1 MIRVAVV
8 DDDRM
13 LLEGLTSWLSGRAEL
28 RLVAAVATVDAL
40 LAALQ
45 NPALPNPA
53 LPNAALPD
61 GGPPNTEPPNTAL
74 PNAAL
79 PDAGPPNPGLPN
91 AGPPNPGLPNAGPP
105 NPALPNAALPNA
117 GPPNPALPNAG
128 LPDGGLPKGPVVDVV
143 LLDLLLKDGSEAVAN
158 IRRLRAAGSRVLII
172 STATDRAGVVE
183 AVAAGADGYLTKD
196 NDLDTLVEAV
206 VTVAAGGT
214 VHSPELAFAWA
225 HHTGRLRPRLSP
237 KELEVLRH
245 YASGLTLKATARR
258 VGISPH
264 TAKHHL
270 DRVKDKYRRAGRPA
284 YTKIDLAVRVR
295 EDGLGSDDDRR

>member
-1 MIRVAVV
+1 GERP
-8 DDDRM
+8 DN
-13 LLEGLTSWLSGRAEL
+13 G
-28 RLVAAVATVDAL
+28 
-40 LAALQ
+40 
-45 NPALPNPA
+45 
-53 LPNAALPD
+53 LPD
-61 GGPPNTEPPNTAL
+61 TEPPNTAL
-74 PNAAL
+74 P
-79 PDAGPPNPGLPN
+79 DAGPPST
-91 AGPPNPGLPNAGPP
+91 A
-105 NPALPNAALPNA
+105 
-117 GPPNPALPNAG
+117 
-128 LPDGGLPKGPVVDVV
+128 LPDGGLPDAEPPEGPVVDVV

-172 STATDRAGVVE
+172 STATGRAGVVE